1 MEKKRRKE
9 KKPWRSPTYDN
20 NKKSVFVVYLV
31 LRIVVIALMV
41 LTIIDGNYENTFI
54 CVLVLVLF
62 MLPDF
67 IEKRLRIK
75 LPSTLEIIILLFI
88 FAAEILGE
96 VGAYFVRY
104 ANWDTVL
111 HSLNGFVCAAFGY
124 ALVDLLNREERFSMK
139 LAPIYLAIV
148 AFCFSMTI
156 GVIWEFFEF
165 GVDRFLGKDM
175 QKDTVIHAFS
185 SVMLDPT
192 NSNIPIRV
200 SDITDVAVNGQS
212 LGLDGYLDIGL
223 YDTMEDLF
231 VNFIGAVV
239 FSIVGYISAR
249 RKETGK
255 FASRFIP
262 VIDDGATQEKEEGAI
277 ENEDQGVPGGDGLQ
291 ADSVAAA
298 DNRPGRHGSARK
310 NRT

>member
-139 LAPIYLAIV
+139 LAPIYLLLSHF
-148 AFCFSMTI
+148 AF
-156 GVIWEFFEF
+156 
-165 GVDRFLGKDM
+165 
-175 QKDTVIHAFS
+175 
-185 SVMLDPT
+185 P
-192 NSNIPIRV
+192 
-200 SDITDVAVNGQS
+200 
-212 LGLDGYLDIGL
+212 
-223 YDTMEDLF
+223 
-231 VNFIGAVV
+231 
-239 FSIVGYISAR
+239 
-249 RKETGK
+249 
-255 FASRFIP
+255 
-262 VIDDGATQEKEEGAI
+262 
-277 ENEDQGVPGGDGLQ
+277 
-291 ADSVAAA
+291 
-298 DNRPGRHGSARK
+298 
-310 NRT
+310 